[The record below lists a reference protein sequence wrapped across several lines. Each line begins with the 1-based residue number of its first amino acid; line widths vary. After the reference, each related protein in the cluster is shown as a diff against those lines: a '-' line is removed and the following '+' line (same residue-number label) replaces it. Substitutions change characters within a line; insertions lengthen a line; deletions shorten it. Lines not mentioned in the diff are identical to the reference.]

1 MSSPFY
7 YVFLACITFKIKYKR
22 KYYTMKF
29 QYFFLLVT
37 AIIIQLSVEA
47 TEIVVTEGQNLQ
59 EIINNANGGDVILI
73 EGGKFDAI
81 HLSDRNFTM
90 EAPLVIKGANEIPII
105 ENPSISS
112 GRGIHLNN
120 VSYIV
125 FDSLKIVGGMW
136 GIQGFNADNII
147 IKNCEITGQ
156 GQEGIQIRNGSEY
169 VDIINCHI
177 HDIGLYNPQWGEGI
191 YLGGDKGG
199 NEYLWIEN
207 CTIYECGRGEA
218 INVKSGSCKY
228 VTITD
233 NYIHDIHPGTQ
244 SQWNG
249 GAIAVDQ
256 HNSTEDKKIWIQN
269 NLIDGVYGG
278 ETSNTGIMTQQTGTR
293 VLYNTINNC
302 EDRGIWF
309 NDYNSDAP
317 CWHYGNTF
325 SDNGQDIYIASGAD
339 VYNEDIGIS
348 SYSPQSWYGNGELP
362 LSITTTA
369 LPYAITK
376 LPYHQYIDA
385 AGGSGNYYWN
395 IEGNLPEGI
404 KTNEDADKLFLSGIP
419 LASGIFNISATVE
432 DDHTAKNKV
441 LQLHVA
447 NIDTS
452 NLANQLTLS
461 EVMGDLEPS
470 HPVSG
475 LWDGDWTTNQE
486 GWPGGRTIDS
496 FVVAFDF
503 KKVIPLS
510 EIRLFGD
517 NEGTWYCSEFT
528 VEQRSDTAESWEQII
543 SGENCFG
550 AQWFAYDV
558 NTEARYIR
566 LTVIGNT
573 GLHRTQ
579 VREFEIYS
587 KIKHRYLELTQNPF
601 YGGTVHGSG
610 EYLKDSL
617 ATISATP
624 NEGFVFT
631 GWYSLDEQLISEDA
645 DYSFILSENTSLE
658 ARFSKVSSAFD
669 LKHLAENVVIYPNPV
684 TNMLHYESSMKPV
697 SVKIKNIQG
706 STLIYLLPDHL
717 KETID
722 ISGLEAGVYL
732 VEFIYNEGSVL
743 KKIVIQ

>member
-1 MSSPFY
+1 
-7 YVFLACITFKIKYKR
+7 
-22 KYYTMKF
+22 MKF
-29 QYFFLLVT
+29 QYILLFAFIVLFRWY
-37 AIIIQLSVEA
+37 ACA
-47 TEIVVTEGQNLQ
+47 TEITVSDGENLQ
-59 EIINNANGGDVILI
+59 EIINNANGGDVII
-73 EGGKFDAI
+73 INGGTYGPLNISNK
-81 HLSDRNFTM
+81 RFTL
-90 EAPLVIKGANEIPII
+90 EAPLIIKGGNAIPVI

-112 GRGIHLNN
+112 GRSIQLNN

-147 IKNCEITGQ
+147 IRNCEITGQ

-191 YLGGDKGG
+191 YLGGDEGG
-199 NEYLWIEN
+199 NRHFWIEGCKIHDCAN
-207 CTIYECGRGEA
+207 GEA
-218 INVKSGSCKY
+218 INIKANECEI
-228 VTITD
+228 VTVRNNHIF
-233 NYIHDIHPGTQ
+233 NIHPGTE

-249 GAIAVDQ
+249 GAIGIDQ
-256 HNSTEDKKIWIQN
+256 ANEDKSRSREIWIEDNFIHNIN
-269 NLIDGVYGG
+269 NGL
-278 ETSNTGIMTQQTGTR
+278 TSNGNSGIMTMGVGTYI
-293 VLYNTINNC
+293 VNNTIDSC
-302 EDRGIWF
+302 EDRGIWMNAYNGNTNF
-309 NDYNSDAP
+309 VYDYN
-317 CWHYGNTF
+317 NTIT
-325 SDNGQDIYIASGAD
+325 NCGQDIYNGGVDHKTIDPGE
-339 VYNEDIGIS
+339 NPF
-348 SYSPQSWYGNGELP
+348 SPQTWYGNGDLP
-362 LSITTTA
+362 LSITTNT
-369 LPYAITK
+369 LPFAITE

-395 IEGNLPEGI
+395 IEGDLPEGI
-404 KTNEDADKLFLSGIP
+404 ETNEDADKLFLSGIP

-432 DDHTAKNKV
+432 DDNTAKNKV
-441 LQLHVA
+441 LQWHVA
-447 NIDTS
+447 DIDTS

-461 EVMGDLEPS
+461 EVIGELEPS
-470 HPVSG
+470 HPVAG

-517 NEGTWYCSEFT
+517 NEGTWYCSVFT
-528 VEQRSDTAESWEQII
+528 VEQRSDTADSWEPII
-543 SGENCFG
+543 SGENCYG

-587 KIKHRYLELTQNPF
+587 KIKHRNLELTQNPF

-645 DYSFILSENTSLE
+645 DYSFILSENASLE

-669 LKHLAENVVIYPNPV
+669 QKHLAENVVIYPNPV
-684 TNMLHYESSMKPV
+684 TNLLHYESSMKPV

-706 STLIYLLPDHL
+706 STLLNLLPDQL

-743 KKIVIQ
+743 KKIVVQ